1 MPLAGPASTTPL
13 LDTFV
18 LLRLVVVLLVTPL
31 KSFLFFF
38 LSAPK
43 IQCSAMGDDEIGLPN
58 WLGQGN
64 AAERNRRALLAAK
77 AALLAGDVTKLSEVL
92 AASEPVM
99 QQIDLTKFTL
109 DEETKVQQRR

>member
-1 MPLAGPASTTPL
+1 
-13 LDTFV
+13 
-18 LLRLVVVLLVTPL
+18 
-31 KSFLFFF
+31 
-38 LSAPK
+38 
-43 IQCSAMGDDEIGLPN
+43 MGDDEIGLPN

-64 AAERNRRALLAAK
+64 EAERNRRALLAAE

-109 DEETKVQQRR
+109 DGETKVQQRR

>member
-1 MPLAGPASTTPL
+1 
-13 LDTFV
+13 
-18 LLRLVVVLLVTPL
+18 
-31 KSFLFFF
+31 
-38 LSAPK
+38 
-43 IQCSAMGDDEIGLPN
+43 MGDDEIGLPN

-64 AAERNRRALLAAK
+64 AAERNRRALLAAE

>member
-1 MPLAGPASTTPL
+1 
-13 LDTFV
+13 
-18 LLRLVVVLLVTPL
+18 
-31 KSFLFFF
+31 
-38 LSAPK
+38 
-43 IQCSAMGDDEIGLPN
+43 MGDAEIGLPN

-64 AAERNRRALLAAK
+64 AAEQNRRALLAAE

-99 QQIDLTKFTL
+99 LQIDLTKFTL